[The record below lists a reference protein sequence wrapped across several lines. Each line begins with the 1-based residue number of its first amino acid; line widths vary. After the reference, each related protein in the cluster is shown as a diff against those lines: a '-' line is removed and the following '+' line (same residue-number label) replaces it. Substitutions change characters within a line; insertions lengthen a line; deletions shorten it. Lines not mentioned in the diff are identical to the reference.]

1 MREDIV
7 EKFSQMYGSKF
18 CISMYYRDTNHK
30 GFKKHFIDFYQVE
43 RELRCQSSILVWS
56 ASQSHKNDTEHSK
69 SCRSGHCSHNRHIDF
84 NWNEI
89 ELMIV

>member
-30 GFKKHFIDFYQVE
+30 GFKEHFIDF
-43 RELRCQSSILVWS
+43 LSSLARITLPVVNS
-56 ASQSHKNDTEHSK
+56 GVVCFSK
-69 SCRSGHCSHNRHIDF
+69 PQKRHRTQ
-84 NWNEI
+84 
-89 ELMIV
+89 

>member
-30 GFKKHFIDFYQVE
+30 GFKKHFIDFYQV
-43 RELRCQSSILVWS
+43 
-56 ASQSHKNDTEHSK
+56 
-69 SCRSGHCSHNRHIDF
+69 
-84 NWNEI
+84 
-89 ELMIV
+89 

>member
-30 GFKKHFIDFYQVE
+30 GFKKHFIDFFIKFSENYAASRQFWCGLLLKATKMTPNTVKAVAAAIVATTG
-43 RELRCQSSILVWS
+43 ILTS
-56 ASQSHKNDTEHSK
+56 TEMK
-69 SCRSGHCSHNRHIDF
+69 
-84 NWNEI
+84 
-89 ELMIV
+89 